1 MIHDKSRATLVELQN
16 EMAQKGLPVFSDG
29 STPGENDIVIAL
41 MGMTGSGKSSIISL
55 CTNQDIKI
63 GHELV
68 SCTQDVETYVFRRP
82 TLRFGRVYLVDT
94 PGFDDTNRKDTE
106 ILRTLDT
113 DARVCNQKYPTFQV
127 FMWRRC
133 IKQGRISNHNVG
145 Y

>member
-29 STPGENDIVIAL
+29 STPGLVVPCMPIYLSLTDVCRENDIVIAL

-68 SCTQDVETYVFRRP
+68 SCMYWSRQE
-82 TLRFGRVYLVDT
+82 
-94 PGFDDTNRKDTE
+94 
-106 ILRTLDT
+106 
-113 DARVCNQKYPTFQV
+113 
-127 FMWRRC
+127 
-133 IKQGRISNHNVG
+133 
-145 Y
+145 